1 MPRNLTLMTDLYEL
15 TMAQGYWQQGKA
27 DAQACFYVFF
37 RENPFDGGY
46 AVLCGLDQVV
56 RLAEQFA
63 ITDDDIT
70 YLADL
75 PAPGGG
81 ALFDPAF
88 LEWLA
93 ATPLTVDIDAPAEG
107 SVVFPREPLVRVT
120 GSLLQCQLLEPA
132 ILNGV
137 NFQTLIAT
145 KAARICRAAQG
156 RPVSEFGL
164 RRAQGPDGAMSAS
177 RAAFVGGCANVAN
190 VLAGKEYGIP
200 VSGTHAHSWV
210 MAFDDELEAFRA
222 YARAFPNNAVL
233 LVDTYDVERGVQN
246 AIIVAREMRAR
257 GEKLLAVRIDS
268 GDLAWLSKKARAMLD
283 AAGFPE
289 VGIVLSNDLDEYT
302 ITSLNEQGASYTALG
317 VGTHLSCGFGQ
328 PALGGVYKLAA
339 IRESGGAW
347 QPRMKVSENTWKVTI
362 PGVLDTRRYYHDDG
376 SFAGDLI
383 FDTCAPVPLEPVAV
397 NPLDETSRKRFAAGL
412 ASEDML
418 RPLVRGGRSVPGC
431 ELSAAAAQSR
441 CKEQLGKLDSSI
453 QRFMNPHSYPAGIE
467 SGLYERRTQ
476 MIMSLR
482 GLD

>member
-1 MPRNLTLMTDLYEL
+1 MARNLTLLTDLYEL

-27 DAQACFYVFF
+27 DTQACFYAFF
-37 RENPFDGGY
+37 RENPFRGGY
-46 AVLCGLDQVV
+46 AVFCGLDQVA
-56 RLAEQFA
+56 RLADGFSL
-63 ITDDDIT
+63 TPDDAD
-70 YLADL
+70 YLAGL

-88 LEWLA
+88 LDWLR
-93 ATPLTVDIDAPAEG
+93 ATPLSVDIDAVDEG

-145 KAARICRAAQG
+145 KAARICHAAQG

-164 RRAQGPDGAMSAS
+164 RRAQGPDGATSAS

-190 VLAGKEYGIP
+190 VLAGKEHGIP

-210 MAFDDELEAFRA
+210 MAFDSEPEAFRA
-222 YARAFPNNAVL
+222 YVRAFPENAVL
-233 LVDTYDVERGVQN
+233 LVDTYDVEQGVAN
-246 AIIVAREMRAR
+246 AIAVAHEMAAR
-257 GEKLLAVRIDS
+257 GERLLAVRIDS
-268 GDLAWLSKKARAMLD
+268 GDLAWLSRKARAMLD
-283 AAGFPE
+283 DAGLPE

-317 VGTHLSCGFGQ
+317 VGTHLATGYDQ

-339 IRESGGAW
+339 IREAGGAW

-362 PGVLDTRRYYHDDG
+362 PGVLDTRRYYHADG
-376 SFAGDLI
+376 SFSGDVV
-383 FDTCAPVPLEPVAV
+383 FDVNAPFPDEPVAV
-397 NPLDETSRKRFAAGL
+397 NPLDETSRKRFRAGL
-412 ASEDML
+412 ASETL
-418 RPLVRGGRSVPGC
+418 LHPLVRGGETVAGLD
-431 ELSAAAAQSR
+431 LSAHTAQSR
-441 CKEQLGKLDSSI
+441 CREQLGKLDDSI
-453 QRFMNPHSYPAGIE
+453 QRFMNPHGYPAGIE
-467 SGLYERRTQ
+467 SGLYDRRTQ
-476 MIMSLR
+476 MIIHLR